1 MPSRESF
8 RPRHFLLQSGNL
20 RIQRIFTTN
29 IHGRI
34 PELLPPVR
42 QSLQRTAQRIEVIIN
57 IRSTPT
63 GFLCQCRH
71 GYPCRITGPPLLSK
85 DAYLLKL
92 SGSKKM
98 QLIVQRLRGIYRIIL
113 QPLKLIYGITDRL
126 ANRSLHLCGSSRHH
140 TDIVSTKCTTPH
152 HLSQRTGC
160 SMLRDTIP
168 GNSTTERPQL
178 PGSDSGIM
186 PRQRQ
191 LAVKFFPSF

>member
-1 MPSRESF
+1 
-8 RPRHFLLQSGNL
+8 
-20 RIQRIFTTN
+20 
-29 IHGRI
+29 
-34 PELLPPVR
+34 
-42 QSLQRTAQRIEVIIN
+42 
-57 IRSTPT
+57 
-63 GFLCQCRH
+63 
-71 GYPCRITGPPLLSK
+71 
-85 DAYLLKL
+85 
-92 SGSKKM
+92 M
-98 QLIVQRLRGIYRIIL
+98 QLIVQSLRGIYRIIL
-113 QPLKLIYGITDRL
+113 QPLKLIYGIADRL

-191 LAVKFFPSF
+191 LAVKFFPLLLTVIPGFTQTIDGRGNTANNPAQHHAFR